1 MAEETKKNA
10 PELYQQVISEIP
22 MRKLGDPYTDIA
34 PAVLFLASDDAGYVT
49 GQTIGVDGG
58 KTKF

>member
-34 PAVLFLASDDAGYVT
+34 PAVLFFVSEFVDLHFSDGYNPY
-49 GQTIGVDGG
+49 
-58 KTKF
+58 